1 MMRSECGVSGRVRLV
16 DGRTRTKKG
25 NQSIYGGENASSRVE
40 NTVRGLEI
48 EDVNSTRHLRVKWVV
63 RARIVEGQ
71 SLKT

>member
-25 NQSIYGGENASSRVE
+25 NQPIYGGENARVE
-40 NTVRGLEI
+40 NTVRGLEN

-63 RARIVEGQ
+63 RAHIVEGQ